1 MAPALA
7 PDEDEL
13 DTYRRE
19 VEQHLG
25 AAFEA
30 LDDADIEAFFTHVIA
45 CFERRVGIAD
55 CARRWLATRSR

>member
-1 MAPALA
+1 MAPAAA

-19 VEQHLG
+19 VEQYLG

-30 LDDADIEAFFTHVIA
+30 LDDADVEAFFMHVIC
-45 CFERRVGIAD
+45 CFERGEGVAD
-55 CARRWLATRSR
+55 CGRRWLATRPR